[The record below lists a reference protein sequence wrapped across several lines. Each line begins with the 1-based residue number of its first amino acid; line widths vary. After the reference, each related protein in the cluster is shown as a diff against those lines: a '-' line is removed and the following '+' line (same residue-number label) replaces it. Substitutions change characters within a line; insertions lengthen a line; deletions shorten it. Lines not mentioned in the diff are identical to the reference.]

1 VTTPPSHSEEVTVIG
16 RKPVIRNSIE
26 ELDKPETWLPG
37 QLDAL
42 GYLEN

>member
-26 ELDKPETWLPG
+26 ELDKPG
-37 QLDAL
+37 KLDAL